1 MISNIERHSEIIH
14 LANKDGKVSVDT
26 LASMYGVST
35 VTIRN
40 DLNNLD
46 RRGLLI
52 RSRGGAILPLG
63 FVKKLS
69 INQKQKQS
77 KNKKIKIKIA
87 LAAASLI
94 NNGDAIIIDSGTTTE
109 ELALELS
116 HHKQL
121 KVLTY
126 GLNVATNLAQAD
138 DVEVMM
144 TGGTLRQKSLSF
156 IDEKAEKSL
165 LHCHFDKVILGVD
178 GFDLEAGITTPFA
191 QEASL
196 KRLMCEKSSQIIAI
210 TDSSK
215 FGKRSCYIV
224 QPLNNIHT
232 VITDKGIPASYIEAF
247 ALAGI
252 QLIIV
257 D

>member
-1 MISNIERHSEIIH
+1 MISSIERHNEILH
-14 LANKDGKVSVDT
+14 LANKDGKVTVDT

-46 RRGLLI
+46 KKGLLV
-52 RSRGGAILPLG
+52 RSRGGAIFPSRL
-63 FVKKLS
+63 VKELS
-69 INQKQKQS
+69 INQKHCKNQKI
-77 KNKKIKIKIA
+77 KKKIAI
-87 LAAASLI
+87 AAASLI
-94 NNGDAIIIDSGTTTE
+94 KNGDAVILDSGTTTE
-109 ELALELS
+109 ELALELRN
-116 HHKQL
+116 HKQL
-121 KVLTY
+121 KVLTN
-126 GLNVATNLAQAD
+126 GLNVATKLAQID
-138 DVEVMM
+138 NMEVMV

-156 IDEKAEKSL
+156 FDDKAESSL
-165 LHCHFDKVILGVD
+165 RHCHFDKVILGVD
-178 GFDLEAGITTPFA
+178 GFDLEAGITTHFA

-196 KRLMCEKSSQIIAI
+196 NRLMCEKSSQIIVI

-215 FGKRSCYIV
+215 FGKRGCYIV
-224 QPLNNIHT
+224 QALNNINT
-232 VITDKGIPASYIEAF
+232 VITDKGISATYIDAF